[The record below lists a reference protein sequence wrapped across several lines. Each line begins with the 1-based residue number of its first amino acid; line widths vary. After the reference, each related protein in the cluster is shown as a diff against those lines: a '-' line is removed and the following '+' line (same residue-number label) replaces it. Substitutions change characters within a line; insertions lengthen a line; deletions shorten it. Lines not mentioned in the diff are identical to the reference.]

1 MKSYIINLERS
12 KDRWGFME
20 KQFVEKGLAFERVD
34 AIDGSKFDEEFLK
47 DNLQPMSKT
56 KCVEIHCLTPSELA
70 CNLSHAK
77 ALDLIA
83 NGEDEYGAVFED
95 DIYLS
100 PKAVFFLKS
109 YDWIPKGTTM
119 IKLDKGW
126 HLYIKNILRI
136 PFSLPEGRLLCKF
149 ILNPFGAG
157 SYIVSKETA
166 AWLSKELRKTK
177 YLVDVF
183 YFDSYYGICS
193 KLKPLQL
200 SPAISEAPYQSTNE
214 AIKLFKVDIEHA
226 EQKYGRKCNRI
237 PFYIYMFIRKMQ
249 LIKGKIYSYLHKAFN
264 YMSIDFV

>member
-100 PKAVFFLKS
+100 HKAVFFFK
-109 YDWIPKGTTM
+109 
-119 IKLDKGW
+119 KL
-126 HLYIKNILRI
+126 
-136 PFSLPEGRLLCKF
+136 
-149 ILNPFGAG
+149 
-157 SYIVSKETA
+157 
-166 AWLSKELRKTK
+166 
-177 YLVDVF
+177 
-183 YFDSYYGICS
+183 
-193 KLKPLQL
+193 
-200 SPAISEAPYQSTNE
+200 
-214 AIKLFKVDIEHA
+214 
-226 EQKYGRKCNRI
+226 
-237 PFYIYMFIRKMQ
+237 
-249 LIKGKIYSYLHKAFN
+249 
-264 YMSIDFV
+264 